1 MIKHYITLVRPVN
14 FVITAASIFVSCL
27 LAGGTQ
33 EQFLVMLFASLGGA
47 CIGAGGMVIN
57 DYFDIE
63 IDKINKPYRPLAS
76 GAIAPYDALMFYGGI
91 SGIGLIMSAYS
102 TRTALIIAFI
112 AVPVIFLY
120 SQRFKSTPLFGNLIV
135 GTLTGVAFIYGG
147 AAVENISR
155 AIMPAVFAFLINVG
169 REIIKDM
176 EDVEGDSKNNANTYP
191 VLYGMKKAGM
201 LATGFLA
208 AVIVSTIVPYVSG
221 MYGIAYFIT
230 VTVGVNAVIVAVVI
244 SLWKDQSSKNLNVL
258 SNILKWDMLVGLF
271 AIYLG

>member
-1 MIKHYITLVRPVN
+1 MIKHYITLIRPVN
-14 FVITAASIFVSCL
+14 FIITAASIYVSCL

-63 IDKINKPYRPLAS
+63 IDKINKPHRPLAS

-102 TRTALIIAFI
+102 TRTALIIAFV

-120 SQRFKSTPLFGNLIV
+120 SQRFKSTPLIGNLIV
-135 GTLTGVAFIYGG
+135 GALTGVAFIYGG

-191 VLYGMKKAGM
+191 VQYGMKNAGM

-208 AVIVSTIVPYVSG
+208 AVILSTIVPFVIG
-221 MYGIAYFIT
+221 IYGIAYFIT
-230 VTVGVNAVIVAVVI
+230 VTAGVNAVIVGVVY
-244 SLWKDQSSKNLNVL
+244 SLWKDQSSKNLNLL

-271 AIYLG
+271 AIYIG

>member
-1 MIKHYITLVRPVN
+1 MIKHYLTLIRPVN
-14 FVITAASIFVSCL
+14 FVITAASIYVSCL

-63 IDKINKPYRPLAS
+63 IDKINKPHRPLAS

-120 SQRFKSTPLFGNLIV
+120 SQRFKSKPLIGNLLV

-155 AIMPAVFAFLINVG
+155 AVMPAVFAFLINVG

-176 EDVEGDSKNNANTYP
+176 EDVEGDSKNNAITYP
-191 VLYGMKKAGM
+191 VQYGMKKAGM
-201 LATGFLA
+201 LATGFLVT
-208 AVIVSTIVPYVSG
+208 VILSTIVPFVIG

-230 VTVGVNAVIVAVVI
+230 VTAGVNAVIVGVVY
-244 SLWKDQSSKNLNVL
+244 SLWKDQSSKNLNML

-271 AIYLG
+271 AIYIG

>member
-1 MIKHYITLVRPVN
+1 MIKHYITLIRPVN
-14 FVITAASIFVSCL
+14 FIITAASIYVSCL

-33 EQFLVMLFASLGGA
+33 EQFLVMFFASLGGA

-63 IDKINKPYRPLAS
+63 IDKINKPHRPLAS

-102 TRTALIIAFI
+102 TRTALIIAFV

-120 SQRFKSTPLFGNLIV
+120 SQRFKSTPLIGNLLV

-191 VLYGMKKAGM
+191 VQYGMKKAGM

-208 AVIVSTIVPYVSG
+208 AVILSTIVPFVIG
-221 MYGIAYFIT
+221 MYGIAYFVT
-230 VTVGVNAVIVAVVI
+230 VTAGVNAVIVGVVY

-271 AIYLG
+271 AIYIG